1 MYTVPPN
8 IDPDKIFL
16 INRSDLEGKL
26 EVSYHLPSIRALED
40 KVRKKSR
47 KTLKDFIV
55 KIASG
60 ATPSVLEEEKYYS
73 NAEEG
78 IPFLR
83 VQNLQINGELNL
95 EDVKFINEQT
105 HENYLKRSQV
115 KGGNLLVKIT
125 GVGRMAI
132 ASVAPDD
139 FIGNTNQH
147 MVVINTGSKETS
159 EYLANYLNLDF
170 VEKLATR
177 RATGGTRPALDY
189 AALKSIP
196 IIEDIDISLL
206 KNAELIKKDKEF
218 KAKSL
223 LDSIDDYLL
232 KELDITLPEK
242 DNSLEARMFTTN
254 FSEVVNDRYDPKLY
268 DEITIGLKKAI
279 GNVDKF
285 RFALKPLKEFVIG
298 SVSGDWGIEEEEDIE
313 VDNYTK
319 CLVIRATEFNNNYN
333 LSLENSRVKYRLI
346 ENNKLKKLD
355 VKNGDLL
362 IEKSGGSSD
371 QPVGRVAIITPTY
384 MNKYKL
390 AYSNFIHKIRVDN
403 TQINSE
409 YLFCYL
415 KTIHNI
421 KLTEAMQS
429 QTNGIRNLIMR
440 SYLEQNI
447 VLPVD
452 KKGNIDL
459 EKQERIA
466 EHIQNI
472 RSKARNL
479 QIEANEELEKAKQQI
494 ENIILN

>member
-95 EDVKFINEQT
+95 EDVKFINKQT

-206 KNAELIKKDKEF
+206 KKAELIKKDKEF

-254 FSEVVNDRYDPKLY
+254 FSEVVNDRFDPDYYKIEYTRLNHSILNSRYSTSKLR
-268 DEITIGLKKAI
+268 DICQ
-279 GNVDKF
+279 VF
-285 RFALKPLKEFVIG
+285 
-298 SVSGDWGIEEEEDIE
+298 SGKTPASSEYSEEQ
-313 VDNYTK
+313 
-319 CLVIRATEFNNNYN
+319 TEFPIVKVGSYLNDNIELNKVAYSVKIQPHSIIKGDIFI
-333 LSLENSRVKYRLI
+333 LSAAHQSEY
-346 ENNKLKKLD
+346 
-355 VKNGDLL
+355 
-362 IEKSGGSSD
+362 
-371 QPVGRVAIITPTY
+371 VGRHI
-384 MNKYKL
+384 KL
-390 AYSNFIHKIRVDN
+390 LEESPDVVTSFVGELICIRCN
-403 TQINSE
+403 NIYTNNQ
-409 YLFCYL
+409 YLFSLLNTDIY
-415 KTIHNI
+415 KTLINRE
-421 KLTEAMQS
+421 KRG
-429 QTNGIRNLIMR
+429 QTSHIYSKDLQYI
-440 SYLEQNI
+440 QI
-447 VLPVD
+447 PLPP
-452 KKGNIDL
+452 L
-459 EKQERIA
+459 EKQNEIA

>member
-40 KVRKKSR
+40 KVRKKSS

-95 EDVKFINEQT
+95 EDVKFINKQT

-206 KNAELIKKDKEF
+206 KKAELIKKDKEL

-254 FSEVVNDRYDPKLY
+254 FSEVVNDRFDPNYSNINSNSFKYISSKYRTKTLRKLQYSTETGLPVRHDYRDFNGEYPYYGANGIIGYMNSYTYDGEYLIVGQDGY
-268 DEITIGLKKAI
+268 I
-279 GNVDKF
+279 GNHYVVNGKF
-285 RFALKPLKEFVIG
+285 WPSNHNWVLKIKTNEINITYLKEYLDLCDYDYLITGGVIPK
-298 SVSGDWGIEEEEDIE
+298 I
-313 VDNYTK
+313 TK
-319 CLVIRATEFNNNYN
+319 SALLTI
-333 LSLENSRVKYRLI
+333 LI
-346 ENNKLKKLD
+346 
-355 VKNGDLL
+355 
-362 IEKSGGSSD
+362 
-371 QPVGRVAIITPTY
+371 P
-384 MNKYKL
+384 
-390 AYSNFIHKIRVDN
+390 
-403 TQINSE
+403 
-409 YLFCYL
+409 
-415 KTIHNI
+415 
-421 KLTEAMQS
+421 
-429 QTNGIRNLIMR
+429 
-440 SYLEQNI
+440 
-447 VLPVD
+447 LPP
-452 KKGNIDL
+452 L
-459 EKQERIA
+459 EKQNEIA

>member
-40 KVRKKSR
+40 KVRKKSS

-95 EDVKFINEQT
+95 EDVKFINKQT

-206 KNAELIKKDKEF
+206 KKAELIKKDKEL

-242 DNSLEARMFTTN
+242 DNSLEARMFTVN
-254 FSEVVNDRYDPKLY
+254 FSEVINDRLDPFWYKNYDYKIEGGIYNNEVLRKIAVLKKGQSITSDKVIDGDFPVIAGGQVSPY
-268 DEITIGLKKAI
+268 NHNVYNYNNNVITISASGAYSGYVWYHNYPIFASDCTVIYSKDESIVTTLYLSEVLKTKQ
-279 GNVDKF
+279 
-285 RFALKPLKEFVIG
+285 
-298 SVSGDWGIEEEEDIE
+298 EEI
-313 VDNYTK
+313 
-319 CLVIRATEFNNNYN
+319 YN
-333 LSLENSRVKYRLI
+333 LQQGAGQPHVY
-346 ENNKLKKLD
+346 
-355 VKNGDLL
+355 
-362 IEKSGGSSD
+362 SSD
-371 QPVGRVAIITPTY
+371 LQ
-384 MNKYKL
+384 KL
-390 AYSNFIHKIRVDN
+390 
-403 TQINSE
+403 
-409 YLFCYL
+409 
-415 KTIHNI
+415 NI
-421 KLTEAMQS
+421 P
-429 QTNGIRNLIMR
+429 
-440 SYLEQNI
+440 
-447 VLPVD
+447 LPP
-452 KKGNIDL
+452 L
-459 EKQERIA
+459 EKQNEITG
-466 EHIQNI
+466 HIQNI

-494 ENIILN
+494 ENMILN